1 MSSDIVTA
9 FVDDN
14 DCERAPCHPARPAI
28 GNRAGSVRRSC
39 R

>member
-9 FVDDN
+9 FVDDQ
-14 DCERAPCHPARPAI
+14 DCDQAPGTPHCPAI
-28 GNRAGSVRRSC
+28 GNHAGSVPGGC